1 MNTLKKLSSLIDN
14 LSVIQKF
21 ADDLGGGVHKE
32 KEFRFHLSE
41 LPPECDI
48 VKPIIIKQGILK
60 EIKDGDNVVAY
71 CRIRMKQEP
80 GKVPKYSLGVKNF
93 QKNEES
99 ETEISKDTFDAFYP
113 DNLEKPQEKK
123 RYEINNWEI
132 DEIDDGTIIAEQ
144 EYKNKQN
151 LNDIPGHWKVI

>member
-1 MNTLKKLSSLIDN
+1 
-14 LSVIQKF
+14 
-21 ADDLGGGVHKE
+21 
-32 KEFRFHLSE
+32 
-41 LPPECDI
+41 
-48 VKPIIIKQGILK
+48 LK